1 MKIDGRTNKTNEHLD
16 HVRSKYIYTPHAYY
30 MIFSFPLRRLVKLV
44 VPIESPRQNSK
55 AAKVVAAIVFVLN
68 NTTNCLNLT
77 E

>member
-1 MKIDGRTNKTNEHLD
+1 LD
-16 HVRSKYIYTPHAYY
+16 HVRSMYIYTQHAYY
-30 MIFSFPLRRLVKLV
+30 MIFSCPLRQGLAKLV

-68 NTTNCLNLT
+68 KTTNCLNLT